1 MQKKK
6 DGAMYAPKGR
16 SKPVCA
22 PGDFPVGVIGLDH
35 GHIYGMCN
43 GLTEAGAEITLVY
56 DSDPAKVAQ
65 FQQAF
70 PSAKAAASKDEVY
83 ASNVKMIASASIPL
97 DRGPLGVEAM
107 RHGKDFF
114 VDKPPLITLEHLEQV
129 RQTVRETGQKFF
141 CYFSE
146 RLHVEGSVYAQQLL
160 EQGKIGKVVQVM
172 GWGPHRMGPESSRPD
187 WFFEKD
193 VYGGILTDIG
203 CHQIEQI
210 IFFSGAKDARIVH
223 SRAGNYNHPGRP
235 GLEDF
240 GDCMIECDNGVTGYF
255 RVDWF
260 TPKGLGAWGDG
271 RTIIEGTDGYIEIR
285 KYIDIANNAEGDQV
299 YYVDH
304 EGEHHCC
311 ASGKCGFPF
320 FGGIIRDCLDH
331 TELVM
336 KQDYIFRVIELAIQA
351 EREAEKVGFKR

>member
-1 MQKKK
+1 
-6 DGAMYAPKGR
+6 MYAPKGR

-172 GWGPHRMGPESSRPD
+172 GWGPTAWALRAVVRTGFLRKMFTAASSRTS
-187 WFFEKD
+187 
-193 VYGGILTDIG
+193 VVTR
-203 CHQIEQI
+203 
-210 IFFSGAKDARIVH
+210 S
-223 SRAGNYNHPGRP
+223 SRSYSFP
-235 GLEDF
+235 E
-240 GDCMIECDNGVTGYF
+240 
-255 RVDWF
+255 
-260 TPKGLGAWGDG
+260 PKMPASCTAAQAT
-271 RTIIEGTDGYIEIR
+271 TIIRAAPDSRT
-285 KYIDIANNAEGDQV
+285 
-299 YYVDH
+299 
-304 EGEHHCC
+304 
-311 ASGKCGFPF
+311 
-320 FGGIIRDCLDH
+320 
-331 TELVM
+331 
-336 KQDYIFRVIELAIQA
+336 LATA
-351 EREAEKVGFKR
+351 

>member
-114 VDKPPLITLEHLEQV
+114 VDKPPLITLEHLERCV
-129 RQTVRETGQKFF
+129 RR
-141 CYFSE
+141 C
-146 RLHVEGSVYAQQLL
+146 
-160 EQGKIGKVVQVM
+160 
-172 GWGPHRMGPESSRPD
+172 
-187 WFFEKD
+187 
-193 VYGGILTDIG
+193 
-203 CHQIEQI
+203 
-210 IFFSGAKDARIVH
+210 AR
-223 SRAGNYNHPGRP
+223 PGRS
-235 GLEDF
+235 F
-240 GDCMIECDNGVTGYF
+240 SAISASVCM
-255 RVDWF
+255 W
-260 TPKGLGAWGDG
+260 
-271 RTIIEGTDGYIEIR
+271 
-285 KYIDIANNAEGDQV
+285 
-299 YYVDH
+299 
-304 EGEHHCC
+304 
-311 ASGKCGFPF
+311 
-320 FGGIIRDCLDH
+320 
-331 TELVM
+331 
-336 KQDYIFRVIELAIQA
+336 
-351 EREAEKVGFKR
+351 KVRCMHSSCWNRARSARSCR